1 MLPCRNGSHLYTGRQ
16 TCLSQRPGS
25 GTSER
30 CNSGSTDPA
39 KLKVSGDFMS
49 LYQAYLEQIEGR
61 KEQGLKPKPIDD
73 GSLVAEL
80 IAQIKDADHAHR
92 ADSLN
97 FLIYNTLPGTT
108 SAAGVKAAFLK
119 EIILGEAVVAEITP
133 AFAFELLSHMKGGP
147 SVEVLLDLALGDDA
161 AIASDAAEILK
172 TQVFLYE
179 ADTNRLK
186 AAFEAG
192 SAIARDIIESYAE
205 AEFFTKLP
213 EIEDEIKVVT
223 YIAAEGD
230 ISTDLLSPGNQA
242 HSRSDRELHGKCM
255 ISEQA
260 QDEIRKLQA
269 QHPDKQVMLIAEK
282 GTMGV
287 GSSRMSGVNNV
298 ALWTGRQA
306 SPYVPFVN
314 VAPIVAGT
322 NGISPIFLTTV
333 GVTGGIGIDLKNWV
347 KKLDAD
353 GNPILNNDDNPILE
367 QKYSVETGT
376 ILTINTKDK
385 MLLDEDGG
393 EALVDVSS
401 SFTPQKLEF
410 MKAGGS
416 YAIVFGKMLQTFA
429 CETLGVE
436 LKSAYA
442 PSKEVSVEGQGLT
455 AVEKIFNANAVGVA
469 PGTVLHAGSDARVRV
484 NIVGSQDTTGLMTAQ
499 ELEAMAATV
508 ISPTVDGAYQS
519 GCHTASVWDIKAQ
532 ENTPRLMKFMHDFGL
547 ITGRD
552 PKDVYH
558 PMTDV
563 IHKVLND
570 ITVDDWAIIIGGDSH
585 TRMSKGVAFGADS
598 GTVALALATGEAT
611 MPIPES
617 VKVTFKGSMA
627 DHMDFRDV
635 VHATQTQ
642 MLKQFGDNV
651 FQGRII
657 EVHIGTLLADQAFT
671 FTDWTAEMKA
681 KASIC
686 ISEDATLIESLE
698 IAKHRIQIMIDK
710 GMENDNRMLQG
721 LIDIADQRIAQIRS
735 GEKPALAPDA
745 NASYFAEVVVDLD
758 QIVEPM
764 IADPDVNNAD
774 VSKRYTHD
782 TIRPISFYGADKKV
796 DLGFVGSCMVHK
808 GDVKIVAQM
817 LRNLEKS
824 SGKVEF
830 NAPLVVAAPTYNI
843 IDELK
848 AEGDWDILQ
857 KYSGFE
863 FDDSK
868 PKTSA
873 RTEYENILYLERPG
887 CNLCMGNQEKAAKGD
902 TVLATSTRLFK
913 GRVVED
919 AGDKKGESLLAS
931 TPVVVLSAILGR
943 TPTLD
948 EYKTAVDGIDLT
960 KFAPPLAKPGT
971 TQSAHF

>member
-1 MLPCRNGSHLYTGRQ
+1 
-16 TCLSQRPGS
+16 
-25 GTSER
+25 
-30 CNSGSTDPA
+30 
-39 KLKVSGDFMS
+39 MS
-49 LYQAYLEQIEGR
+49 LYAAYLEEVAKRSAEG
-61 KEQGLKPKPIDD
+61 LAAKPIDD
-73 GSLVAEL
+73 AALLSEI
-80 IAQIKDADHAHR
+80 IAQIKDTGHEHR
-92 ADSLN
+92 AGSLEY
-97 FLIYNTLPGTT
+97 FIYNTLPGTT
-108 SAAGVKAAFLK
+108 SAAGVKAQFLK
-119 EIILGEAVVAEITP
+119 EIIQGQTVLDEIS
-133 AFAFELLSHMKGGP
+133 ADFAYELLSHMRGGP

-161 AIASDAAEILK
+161 SQASKAAEVLK
-172 TQVFLYE
+172 TQVFLYD
-179 ADTNRLK
+179 ADTDRLK
-186 AAFEAG
+186 AAHEAG
-192 SAIARDIIESYAE
+192 NALATDILKSYAE

-213 EIEDEIKVVT
+213 DMEEKVKVVS

-242 HSRSDRELHGKCM
+242 HSRADRELHGKCM

-260 QDEIRKLQA
+260 QKEIQALQA
-269 QHPDKQVMLIAEK
+269 QHPDKRVMLVAEK

-298 ALWTGRQA
+298 ALWTGTQA

-314 VAPIVAGT
+314 IAPIVAGT

-333 GVTGGIGIDLKNWV
+333 GVTGGIGLDLQNWV
-347 KKLDAD
+347 KKLDED
-353 GNPILNNDDNPILE
+353 GKPILNNDGNPVLE
-367 QKYSVETGT
+367 QKFSVETGT
-376 ILTINTKDK
+376 ILTIDTKTK
-385 MLLDEDGG
+385 KLLDADGS
-393 EALVDVSS
+393 EELVDVSD
-401 SFTPQKLEF
+401 SFTPQKTEF
-410 MKAGGS
+410 IKAGGS
-416 YAIVFGKMLQTFA
+416 YAIVFGKKLQTFA
-429 CETLGVE
+429 CETLGLP
-436 LKSAYA
+436 LKSAFA
-442 PSKEVSVEGQGLT
+442 ASKEVTKDGQGLT

-469 PGTVLHAGSDARVRV
+469 SEEALLAGSDVRVKV

-499 ELEAMAATV
+499 ELEAMAATT
-508 ISPTVDGAYQS
+508 ISPTLDGAYQS
-519 GCHTASVWDIKAQ
+519 GCHTASVWDFKAQ
-532 ENTPRLMKFMHDFGL
+532 DNTPRLMKFMNDFGL
-547 ITGRD
+547 VTARD
-552 PKDVYH
+552 PKESYH
-558 PMTDV
+558 SMTDV

-570 ITVDDWAIIIGGDSH
+570 ITVDDHAIIIGGDSH
-585 TRMSKGVAFGADS
+585 TRMSKGIAFGADS

-611 MPIPES
+611 MPIPQS
-617 VKVTFKGSMA
+617 VKVTFKGKMA

-635 VHATQTQ
+635 VHATQAQ
-642 MLKQFGDNV
+642 MLEQFGDNI
-651 FQGRII
+651 FQGRVI

-698 IAKHRIQIMIDK
+698 IAKSRIQIMIDK
-710 GMENDNRMLQG
+710 GMEHENKMLHR
-721 LIDIADQRIAQIRS
+721 LIDIADTRIAQIKS

-745 NASYFAEVVVDLD
+745 NADYAAEVVVDLD
-758 QIVEPM
+758 AINEPM
-764 IADPDVNNAD
+764 IADPDVNNSD

-782 TIRPISFYGADKKV
+782 TIRPISFYMAEKKV

-817 LRNLEKS
+817 LRNLEAS
-824 SGKVEF
+824 QGKVSF

-848 AEGDWDILQ
+848 AEGDWSILQ

-863 FDDSK
+863 FDDSA
-868 PKTSA
+868 PKEAS

-902 TVLATSTRLFK
+902 TVMATSTRLFK

-919 AGDKKGESLLAS
+919 SDEKKGESLLAS

-943 TPTLD
+943 TPTIE
-948 EYKTAVDGIDLT
+948 EYKQAVVGIDLT
-960 KFAPPLAKPGT
+960 KFAPPIAKPGT

>member
-1 MLPCRNGSHLYTGRQ
+1 
-16 TCLSQRPGS
+16 
-25 GTSER
+25 
-30 CNSGSTDPA
+30 
-39 KLKVSGDFMS
+39 MS
-49 LYQAYLEQIEGR
+49 LYTDYLDEIETR
-61 KEQGLKPKPIDD
+61 KAQGLHPKPIED
-73 GSLVAEL
+73 GALVNEMVS
-80 IAQIKDADHAHR
+80 QIKDLKNEHR
-92 ADSLN
+92 EDSLKY
-97 FLIYNTLPGTT
+97 FIYNTLPGTT
-108 SAAGVKAAFLK
+108 SAAGVKADFLK
-119 EIILGEAVVAEITP
+119 EIILGTTVVEEISPT
-133 AFAFELLSHMKGGP
+133 FAYELLSHMKGGP
-147 SVEVLLDLALGDDA
+147 SIKVLLDLALGDDA
-161 AIASDAAEILK
+161 SIAQAAADVLK
-172 TQVFLYE
+172 TQFFLYE
-179 ADTNRLK
+179 ADTDRLK
-186 AAFEAG
+186 EAYAAGNAT
-192 SAIARDIIESYAE
+192 AKDILESYSK

-213 EIEDEIKVVT
+213 AIDEEIKVVT
-223 YIAAEGD
+223 YIAGEGD

-242 HSRSDRELHGKCM
+242 HSRSDRELHGKCL
-255 ISEQA
+255 ISEEAQA
-260 QDEIRKLQA
+260 EIQELQK
-269 QHPDKQVMLIAEK
+269 QHPDKRVMLIAEK

-298 ALWTGRQA
+298 ALWTGKQA

-314 VAPIVAGT
+314 FAPVVAGT

-347 KKLDAD
+347 KKLDDD
-353 GNPILNNDDNPILE
+353 GNPILNNDDNPVLE

-376 ILTINTKDK
+376 VLTINTKSKKLYNDAG
-385 MLLDEDGG
+385 DE
-393 EALVDVSS
+393 ELVDVSS

-410 MKAGGS
+410 IKAGGS
-416 YAIVFGKMLQTFA
+416 YAIVFGKKLQTLA

-436 LKSAYA
+436 LKSAFA
-442 PSKEVSVEGQGLT
+442 PSKEISHKGQGLT
-455 AVEKIFNANAVGVA
+455 AVEKIFNKNAVGVSE
-469 PGTVLHAGSDARVRV
+469 GTVLHAGSDVRVKV
-484 NIVGSQDTTGLMTAQ
+484 NIVGSQDTTGLMTSQ
-499 ELEAMAATV
+499 ELESMAATV

-519 GCHTASVWDIKAQ
+519 GCHTASVWDLKAQ
-532 ENTPRLMKFMHDFGL
+532 ANIPKLMKFMNKFGL
-547 ITGRD
+547 ITARD
-552 PKDVYH
+552 PKGNYH
-558 PMTDV
+558 AMTDV

-570 ITVDDWAIIIGGDSH
+570 LTVDDWAIIIGGDSH

-617 VKVTFKGSMA
+617 VKVTFKGTMKS
-627 DHMDFRDV
+627 HMDFRDV
-635 VHATQTQ
+635 VHDTQAQ

-698 IAKHRIQIMIDK
+698 IAKSRIQIMIDK
-710 GMENDNRMLQG
+710 GMDNDTRVLQG
-721 LIDIADQRIAQIRS
+721 LINIADKRIAEIKS
-735 GEKPALAPDA
+735 GEKPALTPDE
-745 NASYFAEVVVDLD
+745 NAKYFAEVVVDLD
-758 QIVEPM
+758 QIDEPM
-764 IADPDVNNAD
+764 IADPDVNNVD

-782 TIRPISFYGADKKV
+782 TIRPISFYGAEKKV

-808 GDVKIVAQM
+808 GDMKIVAQM
-817 LRNLEKS
+817 LKNLEKA

-830 NAPLVVAAPTYNI
+830 KAPLVVAAPTYNI

-848 AEGDWDILQ
+848 EEGDWAVLQ

-863 FDDSK
+863 FDDNA
-868 PKTSA
+868 PKNAA
-873 RTEYENILYLERPG
+873 RVDYENILYLERPG

-919 AGDKKGESLLAS
+919 ASEKKGESLLAS

-943 TPTLD
+943 TPD
-948 EYKTAVDGIDLT
+948 MEEYKAAVEGIDLT
-960 KFAPPLAKPGT
+960 KFAPPLQKPT
-971 TQSAHF
+971 ATRSAHF